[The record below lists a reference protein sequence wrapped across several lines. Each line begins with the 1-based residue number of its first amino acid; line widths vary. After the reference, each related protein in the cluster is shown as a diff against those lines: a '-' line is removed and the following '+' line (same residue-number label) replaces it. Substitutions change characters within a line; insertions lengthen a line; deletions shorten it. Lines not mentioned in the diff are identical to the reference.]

1 MVCNV
6 TNQKEVKTRDT
17 SDENAEANRCK
28 LYRHLGGKQTD
39 PHAKTQPPCRRKRKP
54 LKCAKKLA
62 NR

>member
-17 SDENAEANRCK
+17 SDGTLKQTGASGTDIQGANRPT
-28 LYRHLGGKQTD
+28 LTPRHSLPVGE
-39 PHAKTQPPCRRKRKP
+39 RE
-54 LKCAKKLA
+54 